1 MKNNFLVVAIATM
14 IAVSSSYAFGGQNND
29 NKNRMG
35 QQQNMMGQ
43 QQHRTGKQQHRMGQQ
58 HNMMGK
64 KGRWQRGSANELNM
78 RKLMLAI
85 SSMDL
90 SDKQWNNIKK
100 TMIEIK
106 VKRINSSYKN
116 QKERYIDENGNFDK
130 DMFISRKTEF
140 SNKRIESQANS
151 IEKILNIL
159 TDEQKKRLS
168 TKLSQNRTQK

>member
-1 MKNNFLVVAIATM
+1 
-14 IAVSSSYAFGGQNND
+14 
-29 NKNRMG
+29 
-35 QQQNMMGQ
+35 
-43 QQHRTGKQQHRMGQQ
+43 
-58 HNMMGK
+58 
-64 KGRWQRGSANELNM
+64 
-78 RKLMLAI
+78 MLAI